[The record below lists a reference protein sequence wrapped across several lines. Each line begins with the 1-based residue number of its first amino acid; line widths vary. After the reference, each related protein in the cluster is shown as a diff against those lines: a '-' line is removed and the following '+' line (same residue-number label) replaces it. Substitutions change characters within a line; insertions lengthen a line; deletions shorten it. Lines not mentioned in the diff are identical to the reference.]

1 MSLLI
6 RITLASIFLV
16 ILILDKFNYHGGR
29 WTARLCK
36 LNILVIGAS
45 LMSIKYK
52 ASQPERI
59 QCNIPLF
66 QFIPGILPAVF
77 ITGVDVIFCSIY
89 SLRYFSSLLLN
100 SLKGILALFVAAV
113 AMIYG
118 EALLYFLRKNNVL

>member
-1 MSLLI
+1 MRQIFLLI
-6 RITLASIFLV
+6 LIF
-16 ILILDKFNYHGGR
+16 DKFNYHGGR

-36 LNILVIGAS
+36 LNILAIGAS
-45 LMSIKYK
+45 LVSIKYK

-59 QCNIPLF
+59 QCNNSLF

-118 EALLYFLRKNNVL
+118 EALLYFLRQNNVL